1 MAKVKEMKKEA
12 AKQLTE
18 EQLAKLQGIVR
29 ELNSMQAKVG
39 ELESQKYELLET
51 VKAGRGALAELQKE
65 LQDEYGDVN
74 IDINTGAIVED
85 AGNS

>member
-1 MAKVKEMKKEA
+1 MAKVKEMKKEV

-18 EQLAKLQGIVR
+18 EQLAKLQGIVK
-29 ELNSMQAKVG
+29 ELNSMQSRIG
-39 ELESQKYELLET
+39 DLESQKYELLLA
-51 VKAGRGALAELQKE
+51 VKSGRGILKEFQEELQK
-65 LQDEYGDVN
+65 EYGDVN

>member
-1 MAKVKEMKKEA
+1 MAKVKEMKKEV

-18 EQLAKLQGIVR
+18 EQLAKLQGIVK
-29 ELNSMQAKVG
+29 ELNAMQSRIG
-39 ELESQKYELLET
+39 DLESQKYELLIA
-51 VKAGRGALAELQKE
+51 VKSGRGILKEFQEELQK
-65 LQDEYGDVN
+65 EYGDVN